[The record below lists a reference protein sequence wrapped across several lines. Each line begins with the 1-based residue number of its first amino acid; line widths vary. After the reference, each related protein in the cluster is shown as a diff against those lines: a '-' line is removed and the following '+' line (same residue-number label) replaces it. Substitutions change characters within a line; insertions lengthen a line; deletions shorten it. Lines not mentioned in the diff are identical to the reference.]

1 MKTYTKT
8 AIALATSMML
18 SNAALA
24 AGPLSNDL
32 ITVYGKVNV
41 TLQSDDTDERKTNL
55 ESNASRIGIKG
66 GLKIDDNLKAIYKL
80 EWQVDVAD
88 DEDDNF
94 KSRSQW
100 VGLEGNF
107 GSVMLGRNDTAL
119 KKSQGKV
126 DLFSDYNG
134 DIKVLFSG
142 ENRLDDTVTYLSPTF
157 NGFKVAATLIAE
169 DNKKSEGETGTSIAL
184 MYGDSGLKKSK
195 FYAAVALD
203 SDVAGSDTT
212 RVTVSGKIGDL
223 KLGAMFNDSE
233 YADGSSDGDGFLVS
247 AAYNV
252 GKVTYKA
259 QYQDSDD
266 KVEAESFSVGLDYKL
281 AKSFKLTAFYTDF
294 SYEDNSDADHL
305 AIGME
310 YKF

>member
-8 AIALATSMML
+8 AIALATSMVL

-41 TLQSDDTDERKTNL
+41 TLQSDDTDERETNL

-66 GLKIDDNLKAIYKL
+66 GLKIDDGLTAIYQL

-94 KSRSQW
+94 KSRNQW
-100 VGLEGNF
+100 VGLKGNL

-142 ENRLDDTVTYLSPTF
+142 ENRLDDTVTYISPTF
-157 NGFKVAATLIAE
+157 NGFKVRATLIAE
-169 DNKKSEGETGTSIAL
+169 DSKKSEGETGTSIAL

-195 FYAAVALD
+195 FYAAIALD
-203 SDVAGSDTT
+203 SDVAGSDTA

-266 KVEAESFSVGLDYKL
+266 KVEAESFSLGVDYKL